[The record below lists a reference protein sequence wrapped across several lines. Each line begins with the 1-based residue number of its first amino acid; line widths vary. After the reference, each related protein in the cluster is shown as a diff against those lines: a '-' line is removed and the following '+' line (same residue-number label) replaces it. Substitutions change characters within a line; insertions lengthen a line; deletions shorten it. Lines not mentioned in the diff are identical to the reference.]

1 MTAEELI
8 EEFNKRLS
16 LIENEVIEPD
26 EETLFLK
33 NFLENNS
40 ELCLDSIAK
49 INITQMFMAH
59 TLTWLDADF
68 EKIDIIFNRLKPLL
82 ENPELTRKDLSSVL
96 KKIVSAHNDLVK
108 NDESNSITK
117 GIKKF
122 SINQKLIKSLK
133 KHGLD

>member
-59 TLTWLDADF
+59 TLTWLNADF

-96 KKIVSAHNDLVK
+96 KKNCIS
-108 NDESNSITK
+108 T
-117 GIKKF
+117 
-122 SINQKLIKSLK
+122 Q
-133 KHGLD
+133 